1 VTHGPELALPAAYS
15 IAAVRDQVR
24 QWRADGLRIG
34 FVPTMGALHAGHLAL
49 VKQAMASAD
58 RVVASVFVNPT
69 QFAPGEDFD
78 AYPRTLEQDADK
90 LAETGA
96 HLLYAP
102 DAREMYPEGFV
113 TSVSL
118 TGPSHGMES
127 VSRPHFFNGVAT
139 VVCKLLNQVQP
150 DVAVFGEKD
159 YQQLMVIR
167 RMVTDLNLPVEIQGG
182 ETVRETDGLALSSRN
197 VYLNATERERA
208 ARLNVILREFA
219 DALSSGANVA
229 DAQHQ
234 SQLKAQSAF
243 DGVDYVVARDADSLE
258 ALPSGPI
265 DRDARV
271 LAAVRVGKTRL
282 IDNRPAPKQ

>member
-1 VTHGPELALPAAYS
+1 MALGRSAH
-15 IAAVRDQVR
+15 
-24 QWRADGLRIG
+24 WFRAHH
-34 FVPTMGALHAGHLAL
+34 GALHDGHLAL
-49 VKQAMASAD
+49 VKQALGSAD
-58 RVVASVFVNPT
+58 RVVVSIFVNPT

-96 HLLYAP
+96 HLVYAP

-167 RMVTDLNLPVEIQGG
+167 RMVTDLNLPVEIQ
-182 ETVRETDGLALSSRN
+182 
-197 VYLNATERERA
+197 A
-208 ARLNVILREFA
+208 ARPCARLTASPSPPAMSI
-219 DALSSGANVA
+219 STPP
-229 DAQHQ
+229 
-234 SQLKAQSAF
+234 SA
-243 DGVDYVVARDADSLE
+243 
-258 ALPSGPI
+258 
-265 DRDARV
+265 
-271 LAAVRVGKTRL
+271 T
-282 IDNRPAPKQ
+282 APRGSM